1 MGTLRVWMN
10 GVEVALWDDAR
21 NRASR
26 LSYLSQWIG
35 STQSR
40 PLSLS
45 LPLLPD
51 GESHQGQVVNDYFDN
66 LLPDNVTIRNRIR
79 DRFATRSSNTF
90 DLLEAIGRD
99 CVGAVQLLPHSRTP
113 DAIRRIT
120 FEPLN
125 DSGVAEVLRQVTT
138 SALPGTS
145 SSDDAFRISIAGAQ
159 EKTGLLLHDGQWCIP
174 TGSTPSTHIFKLP
187 LGIVGNMRADMHQSV
202 ENEWLCMHLLAAFG
216 IPVADTQMG
225 RFEDQG
231 ALIVERFDRRLTADR
246 TWWLRL
252 PQEDM
257 CQVFGLP
264 AARKYESDGGPGIVA
279 LMDLLRQS
287 EQPEDR
293 ATFFKTQI
301 LFWML
306 AATDGHAKNFS
317 VHIDAGG
324 RFRLTPVRRAVG
336 ISHPRPGAQSTR
348 SAQRAAC
355 HGGRGQE
362 PPSKTASCATPA
374 LERNRTRMWRSRWRR
389 AMDRS
394 VDRFRGT
401 RHRTRHTPASKRL
414 PFDRVRTCFLGT
426 ACCGDPPFQH
436 GPRRLISPT
445 ATAAGGCWTASPH
458 PPGG

>member
-113 DAIRRIT
+113 DAIQRIT

-225 RFEDQG
+225 RFEDQA
-231 ALIVERFDRRLTADR
+231 ALIVERFDRRLAADR

-279 LMDLLRQS
+279 IMDLLRQS

-324 RFRLTPVRRAVG
+324 RFRLTPVYDVLSVYPILGRGPNQLDPHNAQLAMAVEGKNRHRKLHLVRRRHWNETARACGVAD
-336 ISHPRPGAQSTR
+336 GAEPWIEALIASVEPAIEHVTRQLPSGFPSTV
-348 SAQRAAC
+348 SEPVFKGLRAA
-355 HGGRGQE
+355 
-362 PPSKTASCATPA
+362 AT
-374 LERNRTRMWRSRWRR
+374 
-389 AMDRS
+389 
-394 VDRFRGT
+394 
-401 RHRTRHTPASKRL
+401 RL
-414 PFDRVRTCFLGT
+414 SSMAPD
-426 ACCGDPPFQH
+426 A
-436 GPRRLISPT
+436 
-445 ATAAGGCWTASPH
+445 
-458 PPGG
+458 